1 MIKKAVDMGLFL
13 WSFWSKTAVKNIGR
27 AKGKIKF
34 PLWEDHFLN
43 SFLTFILMREL
54 RGRLDLT
61 AQ

>member
-1 MIKKAVDMGLFL
+1 MIKEAVDMGLSSR
-13 WSFWSKTAVKNIGR
+13 SFWSKTAVKNVGG

-34 PLWEDHFLN
+34 PLRQDHFLN

-54 RGRLDLT
+54 RGWLDLT